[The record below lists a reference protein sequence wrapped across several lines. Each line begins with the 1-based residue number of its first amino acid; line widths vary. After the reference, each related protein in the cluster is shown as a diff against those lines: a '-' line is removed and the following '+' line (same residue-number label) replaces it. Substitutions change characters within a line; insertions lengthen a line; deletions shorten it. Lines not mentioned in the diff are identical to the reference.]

1 MSNTPSA
8 PESLIINGTNRA
20 NSQTER
26 VSLTVAAI
34 MDELGISYSYYSLE
48 QLDPALL
55 TPDMYDAEQRTG
67 YLDNLQSAVFIP
79 AIKWIFVAPEYN
91 GSFPGMLKVLL
102 DLLSVKWQ
110 AETFYLKK
118 ALLIGVASGR
128 AGNLR
133 GLDHLTGVLN
143 YLKMVV
149 YPVKQPISRI
159 NTLLEA
165 GEKAQMDPETRHLLR
180 QLLQQFQAF

>member
-1 MSNTPSA
+1 MPDTITGPA
-8 PESLIINGTNRA
+8 YLIINGTNRS

-55 TPDMYDAEQRTG
+55 TPAMYDLEQRTG
-67 YLDNLQSAVFIP
+67 DFDSLQTSVFIP
-79 AIKWIFVAPEYN
+79 ATRWIFIAPEYN

-110 AETFYLKK
+110 SETFYLKK

-159 NTLLEA
+159 NTLLEP

-180 QLLQQFQAF
+180 QLLLQFQAF

>member
-1 MSNTPSA
+1 MPDTQTG
-8 PESLIINGTNRA
+8 PEYLIINGTNRA

-34 MDELGISYSYYSLE
+34 LDELGISYSYYSLE

-55 TPDMYDAEQRTG
+55 APDMYDVEQRTDD
-67 YLDNLQSAVFIP
+67 LDRLQAAVFVP
-79 AIKWIFVAPEYN
+79 ATKWIFIAPEYN
-91 GSFPGMLKVLL
+91 GSFPGMLKVLI
-102 DLLSVKWQ
+102 DLLSVRWQ
-110 AETFYLKK
+110 TETFHLKK

-159 NTLLEA
+159 NTLVEA
-165 GEKAQMDPETRHLLR
+165 GEKPQMEAETRKLLR
-180 QLLQQFQAF
+180 QLILQFQAF

>member
-1 MSNTPSA
+1 M
-8 PESLIINGTNRA
+8 PETQTGPAYLIINGTNRS

-26 VSLTVAAI
+26 VSLTVASI

-55 TPDMYDAEQRTG
+55 TPDMYDLEQRTG
-67 YLDNLQSAVFIP
+67 DFDSLQTSVFIP
-79 AIKWIFVAPEYN
+79 ATQWIFIAPEYN

-110 AETFYLKK
+110 SETFYLKK

-159 NTLLEA
+159 NTLLEP

-180 QLLQQFQAF
+180 QLLLQFQAF